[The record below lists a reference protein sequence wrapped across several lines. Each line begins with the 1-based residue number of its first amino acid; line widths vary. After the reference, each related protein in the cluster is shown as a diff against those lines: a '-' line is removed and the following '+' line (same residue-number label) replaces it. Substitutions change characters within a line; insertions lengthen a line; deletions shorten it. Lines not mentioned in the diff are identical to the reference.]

1 MNARHAYTDVP
12 HTERTDLKNLVRILP
27 FITAYRG
34 RASLALAC
42 LVASKVAIVAV
53 PLVLKQLID
62 YLTESGSYPHIVPIV
77 LLSAY
82 GLLRFASSLF
92 NELRDVLFARVR
104 YRVMHLLSVKV
115 LEHLHR
121 LSLRFHLERKTGN
134 ITRDLE
140 RGTQSISSIL
150 NYLIF
155 NIIPTL
161 VEFAL
166 VTLILISQYQT
177 VYFLVAMAA
186 VCLYIGFTLVV
197 ANWRM
202 HFRHLMNR
210 LDSDASGRA
219 VDSLLNY
226 ETVKYFDNEDAE
238 RDSQGDLAHV
248 LDLGKE

>member
-1 MNARHAYTDVP
+1 M
-12 HTERTDLKNLVRILP
+12 
-27 FITAYRG
+27 
-34 RASLALAC
+34 
-42 LVASKVAIVAV
+42 
-53 PLVLKQLID
+53 
-62 YLTESGSYPHIVPIV
+62 PIV
-77 LLSAY
+77 LLGAY

-134 ITRDLE
+134 ITRDLD

-161 VEFAL
+161 IEFAL

-177 VYFLVAMAA
+177 VYFLVAMVA
-186 VCLYIGFTLVV
+186 VSLYVGFTLLV

-238 RDSQGDLAHV
+238 RDSYNEFLSEWVEAGVKSQSSMSLLNFGQATIVSFAVVVMMFLAVADVADGSLTIGDLV
-248 LDLGKE
+248 LINALMLQMFMQKENLKKG